1 MSIPAASLT
10 RRTVFHVNL
19 PPPEN
24 VPPGWYQDPYQ
35 PGQLRWWDGGAWGT
49 ATQPLPAAPP
59 PVSSPA
65 SPQAS
70 WTQGRTTVALLVSA
84 LLSALSVLLYDEPR
98 SVVEF
103 LAAGSMPLAAL
114 LVVSAWSALNRPR
127 PTLRNMVFGA
137 VGVVLCAPLFAASAL
152 QPNSVFPGIILTWVI
167 GGVIVLVLAGLQDN
181 QTRAL
186 STVFAVI
193 GALFLL
199 LTSPYTFFGMLPGV
213 YALYKNIAQSAAS
226 TNQTPS
232 DVATPPSHV
241 GPAAHPASVPGAVP
255 TPASKYVA
263 ITLWSLAG
271 VILAVFVVVGV
282 SMRHSDPASVG
293 WFPFIAS
300 ILSAPFA
307 IGGLVAWMVYR
318 ANSRR

>member
-1 MSIPAASLT
+1 
-10 RRTVFHVNL
+10 VNL

-70 WTQGRTTVALLVSA
+70 WTRGRTTVALLVSA
-84 LLSALSVLLYDEPR
+84 LLSALSLLLNDEPR
-98 SVVEF
+98 SVVKF

-114 LVVSAWSALNRPR
+114 LVVSVWSALNRPR
-127 PTLRNMVFGA
+127 PTLRHMVFGA
-137 VGVVLCAPLFAASAL
+137 LLVLLCAPIFTASVL
-152 QPNSVFPGIILTWVI
+152 LTNSVFPGTILTWVI
-167 GGVIVLVLAGLQDN
+167 GGVLVLVLAGLLDN
-181 QTRAL
+181 ETRAVP
-186 STVFAVI
+186 TVSDTATFVVKLFVSI
-193 GALFLL
+193 GVCFFIPI
-199 LTSPYTFFGMLPGV
+199 SPYVFFSMLPGV
-213 YALYKNIAQSAAS
+213 YALYKNIAQTTASAH
-226 TNQTPS
+226 QTPS
-232 DVATPPSHV
+232 GTATLPSHV
-241 GPAAHPASVPGAVP
+241 GPFAHPASVPGAVL

-271 VILAVFVVVGV
+271 FAQAFFIVVKV
-282 SMRHSDPASVG
+282 SLRNSDPPYEFGVVLYL
-293 WFPFIAS
+293 AS
-300 ILSAPFA
+300 ISAVLD
-307 IGGLVAWMVYR
+307 IGGLVAWMVYKYK